1 MYFVLYTLQNGDS
14 CAQFMAEVKESFNWT
29 ERGSVMGSPCAVCI
43 LMLIQIPQEGLP
55 VMRSESHTQDF
66 I

>member
-43 LMLIQIPQEGLP
+43 LIPIPLPQEGLP
-55 VMRSESHTQDF
+55 Q
-66 I
+66 